1 MRTVPM
7 QLAEAYMI
15 CNLHAC
21 MMHRLQ
27 IDTTLTC
34 FRLSDSRDSGEDM
47 KECGRGQSERHAK
60 SWGRGGRKKE
70 KGRALPLPSFLPIF
84 LFCFVFCFVLF
95 YFFSCTRFLD
105 SADATFSEPGTYES
119 RGGVFRLPIS
129 EFRSRGVANLT
140 HGTHVRT

>member
-1 MRTVPM
+1 M

-60 SWGRGGRKKE
+60 SWGGGGQE
-70 KGRALPLPSFLPIF
+70 KGKRKGPSSP
-84 LFCFVFCFVLF
+84 
-95 YFFSCTRFLD
+95 
-105 SADATFSEPGTYES
+105 
-119 RGGVFRLPIS
+119 
-129 EFRSRGVANLT
+129 
-140 HGTHVRT
+140 

>member
-15 CNLHAC
+15 CSLHAC

-60 SWGRGGRKKE
+60 SWGGGGAGKRKKE
-70 KGRALPLPSFLPIF
+70 GSFLSLVSSRF
-84 LFCFVFCFVLF
+84 FCFALF

>member
-60 SWGRGGRKKE
+60 SWGGGAGKRKKE
-70 KGRALPLPSFLPIF
+70 GPFLSLVSSRFFCFVFF
-84 LFCFVFCFVLF
+84 LFCFVLF
-95 YFFSCTRFLD
+95 FFMHALSRFSGRYFLGAWNIRKPRRSLPTSD
-105 SADATFSEPGTYES
+105 
-119 RGGVFRLPIS
+119 FRIPKQG
-129 EFRSRGVANLT
+129 RS
-140 HGTHVRT
+140 